1 MSLKE
6 PTSKMSKSHINERSR
21 ILLTDST
28 KDIHKKIKSALT
40 DSEPKIGYDP
50 VRRPGVSNLI
60 EILSHFEERPS
71 DELGAELECVS
82 IQALKERV
90 ATVVSRHLEGIRERY
105 FTLIEDK
112 TGYLDSVAEAGARAA
127 RANTDVTM
135 NQVKRVM
142 GLGG

>member
-6 PTSKMSKSHINERSR
+6 PTFKMSKSHINERSR

-28 KDIHKKIKSALT
+28 EDIHKKIKSALT

-50 VRRPGVSNLI
+50 MRRPGVSNLI
-60 EILSHFEERPS
+60 EILSHFEERPC
-71 DELGAELECVS
+71 DELAAELECVS

-90 ATVVSRHLEGIRERY
+90 AAMISRDLQGIRDRY
-105 FTLIEDK
+105 YTLMEDK
-112 TGYLDSVAEAGARAA
+112 TGLLESVAEAGAQAA
-127 RANTDVTM
+127 RENTDLTM
-135 NQVKRVM
+135 RQVKRVM